1 MYSLWFRSFVEWL
14 LRAGEEESFLP
25 TKKEL
30 KYWNVRENAVT
41 VTQMKTWLQD
51 VLEICWDDQGQWHT
65 RIEIDPSLLNIEDAC
80 FFTFGIVNWIEQDLK
95 A

>member
-51 VLEICWDDQGQWHT
+51 VLEIC
-65 RIEIDPSLLNIEDAC
+65 
-80 FFTFGIVNWIEQDLK
+80 
-95 A
+95 